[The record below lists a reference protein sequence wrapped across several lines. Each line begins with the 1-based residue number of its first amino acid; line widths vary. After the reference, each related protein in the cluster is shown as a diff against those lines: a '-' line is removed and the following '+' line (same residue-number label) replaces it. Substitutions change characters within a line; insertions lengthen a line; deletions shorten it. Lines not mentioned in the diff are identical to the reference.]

1 MAASEVRQTGLIA
14 WWVRNPVAA
23 NLLMVCLIVGG
34 LFSIFTIK
42 KEIFPAIQTHF
53 ISVTVP
59 YLGAAPAEVEE
70 GVLVKVEGAI
80 EDIIGIRE
88 VISTAREGSGQ
99 VSIEVDPSYDPDL
112 VMNDIKNRVD
122 GISTFPGLTEAPVI
136 SRSQFEQQVMWVS
149 VFGDVDERTLK
160 EYTQRL
166 RDEIVQLKNV
176 TRASIAGGRNYEVTI
191 ELDEATLEKYRL
203 TFDEVASA
211 IRSSS
216 LDLPGG
222 SIKTDS
228 GDILLRTKGQA
239 YVGHEFESIVLRTNQ
254 DGTRL
259 TVGDV
264 AKVVDGFEDRD
275 RYAKHNGQTA
285 IAMSVVATA
294 GQSEL
299 EIAASVRDYIQ
310 SRQETLPEGIGIEV
324 WGDTSYYLKGRL
336 ELMSK
341 NLLFG
346 ALLVFGILALFLR
359 LKLAFWVMVGLLV
372 AFLGTFFTMPLLGVS
387 VNMLSLFGLILVL
400 GIVVDDAI
408 VIGESIDSTTREKGH
423 SVENAIEGAKRV
435 AMPATFGVLTTIAA
449 FLPTVMIS
457 GINGAFF
464 SAIGW
469 VVMLCMAFSLIES
482 KWILP
487 AHLAH
492 MKPSSSRDGNNPSL
506 PGRLSAAFERLQ
518 NKVSD
523 GLAAFVSGPY
533 DRWLSAALKHR
544 YVTASVFIAGMF
556 MTFGLIAS
564 GLVKTI
570 LFPDFAA
577 DFIQSDLEMSAGTST
592 DHTAVMMDRV
602 RAELMKIDLEISQD
616 NGLESGGVV
625 HTTFAFIRS
634 DGLNGQIVVEL
645 VKEEISLIPTTDLMR
660 LWRERVGDI
669 PGAKAFSIRGAG
681 GPPQGPPISYQLVGN
696 NYQQLL
702 EAGQALEEK
711 IRSYA
716 GVYDIRNSFE
726 GGNRELQLSIRP
738 SAETLG
744 LTQNDLARQ
753 VRQAFYGEEVQRI
766 QRGTDEVKV
775 MLRYPREKRESLGY
789 LEQMR
794 IRTPAGDAVP
804 FQAVAD
810 ASFGM
815 APSTIQRIDRLRA
828 ISLSAEVDKAAGIE
842 PGSINSQIGQWLQT
856 ELLPQYPGIRYNL
869 SGGGRQQVEL
879 LVELAKGLLLA
890 FFLIY
895 ALMAIPLKSYSQ
907 PFIIMSVIPF
917 GIIGAIVGHWV
928 VGFPVSMLSMFGIIA
943 LSGVVVNDSL
953 ILVDFINRRVRQ
965 GYPIIEATR
974 DAARQRF
981 RAIMLTSATTFLG
994 LAPIIFFEKS
1004 FQAQIVIPMAIS
1016 LAFGILFATVITLFL
1031 IPCLYYILEDF
1042 NAWFRRVY
1050 GSSDSTGQQDGGVHP
1065 SDHSAI

>member
-1 MAASEVRQTGLIA
+1 MSAAEGSQTGLIA

-23 NLLMVCLIVGG
+23 NLLMVCLIAGG

-42 KEIFPAIQTHF
+42 KEIFPAIETNF
-53 ISVTVP
+53 ITVTVP

-70 GVLVKVEGAI
+70 GVLVKVEEAI

-88 VISTAREGSGQ
+88 ITATAREGSGQ
-99 VSIEVDPSYDPDL
+99 IAIEVDPAYDPDL
-112 VMNDIKNRVD
+112 VMNDVKNRVD
-122 GISTFPGLTEAPVI
+122 GISTFPALTEAPVI

-149 VFGDVDERTLK
+149 VFGQVDERTLK

-166 RDEIVQLKNV
+166 RDEIVQLENV
-176 TRASIAGGRNYEVTI
+176 TRASIAGGRDYEITI
-191 ELDEATLEKYRL
+191 ELDEATLQKYAL

-211 IRSSS
+211 IRASS

-239 YVGHEFESIVLRTNQ
+239 YVGRDFQSIVLRTHQ

-264 AKVVDGFEDRD
+264 ARVVDGFEDRD
-275 RYAKHNGQTA
+275 RYARHNGQPA

-294 GQSEL
+294 DQSEL
-299 EIAASVRDYIQ
+299 KIAASVRDFVDA
-310 SRQETLPEGIGIEV
+310 RQQTLPEGIGIEI

-408 VIGESIDSTTREKGH
+408 VIGESIDATTRERGH
-423 SVENAIEGAKRV
+423 TVDNAIIGARRV

-469 VVMLCMAFSLIES
+469 VVMLCMAFSLVES

-492 MKPSSSRDGNNPSL
+492 MRPPVARRRESGSL
-506 PGRLSAAFERLQ
+506 FGRLGSGFARLQ
-518 NKVSD
+518 DRVAD
-523 GLAAFVSGPY
+523 ALAAFVSGPY
-533 DRWLSAALKHR
+533 DRWLTAALKHR
-544 YVTASVFIAGMF
+544 YVTGALFIAGMF

-564 GLVKTI
+564 GLVKVI
-570 LFPDFAA
+570 VFPDFAA

-592 DHTAVMMDRV
+592 DHTAEMMDRI
-602 RAELMKIDLEISQD
+602 RHELTLIDRQISAD
-616 NGLESGGVV
+616 NGLEAGGVV
-625 HTTFAFIRS
+625 ETTFAFVRS
-634 DGLNGQIVVEL
+634 GGLSGQIVVEL
-645 VKEEISLIPTTDLMR
+645 VKEENALISTTDLMR

-669 PGAKAFSIRGAG
+669 PGARAFSIRGAG

-696 NYQQLL
+696 DYQSLL
-702 EAGQALEEK
+702 QAGQALEQK

-738 SAETLG
+738 SAEALG
-744 LTQNDLARQ
+744 LSQNDLARQ

-766 QRGTDEVKV
+766 QRGNDEVKV
-775 MLRYPREKRESLGY
+775 MVRYPREQRESLGY

-804 FQAVAD
+804 FQSVARATFD
-810 ASFGM
+810 T
-815 APSTIQRIDRLRA
+815 APSTISRIDRQRA

-842 PGSINSQIGQWLQT
+842 PGEINTQIDAWLQS
-856 ELLPQYPGIRYNL
+856 ELAARFPGVRYNL
-869 SGGGRQQVEL
+869 SGGAREQVEL
-879 LVELAKGLLLA
+879 IAELIAGLLFA

-895 ALMAIPLKSYSQ
+895 ALMAIPLKSYAQ

-917 GIIGAIVGHWV
+917 GIIGAIVGHWIA
-928 VGFPVSMLSMFGIIA
+928 GFPISMLSMFGIIA

-953 ILVDFINRRVRQ
+953 ILVDFINRRLRE
-965 GYPIIEATR
+965 GHPILQAARE
-974 DAARQRF
+974 AARQRF
-981 RAIMLTSATTFLG
+981 RAILLTSATTFLG

-1004 FQAQIVIPMAIS
+1004 FQAMIVIPMAIS

-1031 IPCLYYILEDF
+1031 IPCLYFILEDF
-1042 NAWFRRVY
+1042 KAGFRRVF
-1050 GSSDSTGQQDGGVHP
+1050 GTGQDRVLDDSP
-1065 SDHSAI
+1065 IAKP